1 METLFANSP
10 VFDYLI
16 LPLLIL
22 MARILDVSM
31 DTIRVIMVAK
41 GYRNYAPFIGFFQSL
56 IWVITISRVMVNL
69 EIWTAYI
76 GYASGFALG
85 TYIGMFLEE
94 KLALGHELIRV
105 ITKSDATDLINN
117 LRIEGFPVT
126 SVNGQGRDG
135 EVGILFIILKRR
147 AIPHVVAII
156 NDYNPKAFYTIEDMR
171 FVRDSNYLPRS
182 RRTIPSRGT
191 R

>member
-1 METLFANSP
+1 MEALLLESP
-10 VFDYLI
+10 LFDYLF
-16 LPLLIL
+16 LPILIL
-22 MARILDVSM
+22 LARVMDVSM

-41 GYRNYAPFIGFFQSL
+41 GYRNYAPVIGFFQSL

-69 EIWTAYI
+69 ENWTAYF
-76 GYASGFALG
+76 GYAAGFGLG
-85 TYIGMFLEE
+85 TYVGMRLEE

-117 LRIEGFPVT
+117 LRGEGFPVT
-126 SVNGQGRDG
+126 SVNGQGREG

-147 AIPHVVAII
+147 AIPNVVEII

-182 RRTIPSRGT
+182 RRAIPGRGT